1 MALTTTLAVA
11 AVGAT
16 VAGAQ
21 ASKSAAKKAGR
32 AFDNVGQG
40 IEKVDAVEA
49 SVNQFLG
56 GNMDRTA
63 DDNRYKI
70 LQDQSYKI
78 VKNQMEGKL
87 SDATQRTLSLRA
99 AETGAGI
106 GANAVGDLNSGY
118 LGIAQE
124 AQVNQ
129 GWTNYRQMFGQLA
142 AIGQQQAG
150 MNYQMQANA
159 AGAQAQSIL
168 AQGQATAGM
177 WQGIAGI
184 AGGLAGG
191 GGGGGSMMSMFGGG
205 GGGASSNY
213 SGPSQAYYNNMA
225 AAGRNPSPQVNSYTP
240 RGGF

>member
-1 MALTTTLAVA
+1 MALTTSLAVV

-21 ASKSAAKKAGR
+21 AQKSAAKKAGH

-40 IEKVDAVEA
+40 IEKVDAVE
-49 SVNQFLG
+49 SSIGQFLG
-56 GNMDRTA
+56 GNQDKMAA
-63 DDNRYKI
+63 DSRYKI
-70 LQDQSYKI
+70 LQDQSYNI
-78 VKNQMEGKL
+78 VKNQMDGNV
-87 SDATQRTLSLRA
+87 SAATQRTLSLRA
-99 AETGAGI
+99 AETGANI
-106 GANAVGDLNSGY
+106 GTNAVGDLNSGY
-118 LGIAQE
+118 LGLAQE

-129 GWTNYRQMFGQLA
+129 GWSNYRQMFGQLA
-142 AIGQQQAG
+142 SISQQQAG

-191 GGGGGSMMSMFGGG
+191 GFGGG
-205 GGGASSNY
+205 GGAGAASAGANY
-213 SGPSQAYYNNMA
+213 SGPSAAYYGNMA
-225 AAGRNPSPQVNSYTP
+225 AAGRSAYVPVNSYTP
-240 RGGF
+240 MSRGGF